1 MILFHTSNTLLKI
14 CNRRAIKKWI
24 SNVLKTYGK
33 QAGDIGIIFCNS
45 EYMLQLNKKYLNH
58 DHYTD
63 VITFTYSEKNSK
75 RLSGDV
81 FVDPETV
88 FFNASKYEQTKE
100 QELLRV
106 IIHGILHMSG
116 MNDQTPEER
125 KCMSRAEDAALSEV
139 TINPFK

>member
-58 DHYTD
+58 
-63 VITFTYSEKNSK
+63 
-75 RLSGDV
+75 
-81 FVDPETV
+81 
-88 FFNASKYEQTKE
+88 
-100 QELLRV
+100 
-106 IIHGILHMSG
+106 
-116 MNDQTPEER
+116 
-125 KCMSRAEDAALSEV
+125 
-139 TINPFK
+139 